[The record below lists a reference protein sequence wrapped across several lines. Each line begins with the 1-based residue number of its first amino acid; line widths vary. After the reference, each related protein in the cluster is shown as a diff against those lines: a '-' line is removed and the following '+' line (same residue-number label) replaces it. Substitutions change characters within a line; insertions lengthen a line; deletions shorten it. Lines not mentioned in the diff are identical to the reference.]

1 VMDAKVAEVRKAVGT
16 RGAYS
21 PAEVLQAHPLETK

>member
-1 VMDAKVAEVRKAVGT
+1 VTDAKVAEVRKAVGT

-21 PAEVLQAHPLETK
+21 PAEILKDYPLEAK